1 MTRFRKELPLL
12 ITVISLTFLSA
23 FIVIDNAG
31 AEPFIT
37 FKHIDAVVQIGVP
50 CILLVLW
57 LQFAIWLIA
66 GMVRKKISVWWSPVL
81 IWAAIATWFLSQ
93 CPLSYAQDITKFV
106 IEGK

>member
-31 AEPFIT
+31 AEPFMT

-66 GMVRKKISVWWSPVL
+66 GMARKKISVWWSPVL